1 MNPAVSTEG
10 ARRLHPVEGGM
21 TMVVVWTVW
30 LPRLL
35 VLRPPHLLQRR
46 LLHLRHRGPV
56 EAHPGQRDGGV
67 GPEGAVQPRHRAHVH
82 EGLHAHEGAE
92 VGEGRGDGGARG
104 AVLQREQ
111 LAQQQPAHRLHART
125 EAAQIFLVSDKYLS
139 YGM

>member
-1 MNPAVSTEG
+1 MNPVVSGEG
-10 ARRLHPVEGGM
+10 GSEATVLHPVDCGM
-21 TMVVVWTVW
+21 TMVVVCVW

-35 VLRPPHLLQRR
+35 LLRPPHLLQRR

-56 EAHPGQRDGGV
+56 EPHPGQRDGRV

-104 AVLQREQ
+104 DA
-111 LAQQQPAHRLHART
+111 
-125 EAAQIFLVSDKYLS
+125 
-139 YGM
+139 